1 VIAAARRL
9 SERLSS
15 GAGPRSETGAKKMS
29 LAAAQEFAWSL
40 ANTLMTPMM
49 LIETSAGYSVVPS
62 DEFDGDPD
70 EVVREYDPWAE

>member
-1 VIAAARRL
+1 
-9 SERLSS
+9 
-15 GAGPRSETGAKKMS
+15 MS
-29 LAAAQEFAWSL
+29 LVAAQEFAWSL

-70 EVVREYDPWAE
+70 DVVREYDPWAE